1 MQSGTAVIR
10 RNIQVRNDDDDDDED
25 EQGWKCALSKGM
37 RRRLKRAGLT
47 SPPRIRL
54 RDQLASRRPLHRT
67 LIALPDD
74 TPEALEKKFSIA
86 LDHFERSSSSGRQF
100 VTAVLT
106 QLDRVFTSLRLGLP
120 QLPDPG
126 APIFCLCL
134 GLGNPA
140 VDRSSLRQLAFL
152 TALVK
157 NSTLFQPS
165 KTYFYDPLLRHT
177 SREFIRRLGFRIL
190 SSNTEGK
197 YVLPQSHFTLAF
209 LPHCPLALAESLLA
223 ANWSSHSLQRLVCYT
238 CSLVPKSTADAHLLV
253 RLNRL
258 RSLLTSVKPACATE
272 QDFEG
277 MRIEYFDP
285 DGLASLPDTVWDPTR
300 LVRSPDPMLPSLKP
314 DVLTTTCVSAFVDPL
329 QAGEETFASIT

>member
-1 MQSGTAVIR
+1 MQPGTAVLRPSIH
-10 RNIQVRNDDDDDDED
+10 IINDDDEED

-37 RRRLKRAGLT
+37 RRRLRRAGLT

-54 RDQLASRRPLHRT
+54 RDQTTPLRPLQRT

-74 TPEALEKKFSIA
+74 TPEALQKKFSIA
-86 LDHFERSSSSGRQF
+86 LDYFERSCSGRQF

-106 QLDRVFTSLRLGLP
+106 QLDNVFTSLRLGIP
-120 QLPDPG
+120 QPPDPG

-140 VDRSSLRQLAFL
+140 VDRSSLRQLAL
-152 TALVK
+152 LTTLVKHTALFK
-157 NSTLFQPS
+157 PS
-165 KTYFYDPLLRHT
+165 KTYFYDPLLRQT

-190 SSNTEGK
+190 CSNTEGK

-209 LPHCPLALAESLLA
+209 LPHCPPALADSLLA
-223 ANWSSHSLQRLVCYT
+223 ANWSSHSLQRLVFYS
-238 CSLVPKSTADAHLLV
+238 CSLAPKSEADARLLV

-258 RSLLTSVKPACATE
+258 RCLLTSIKPACTTE

-277 MRIEYFDP
+277 MRIECFNP
-285 DGLASLPDTVWDPTR
+285 DGLACLPASLWDPTLSTQSSDTTLR
-300 LVRSPDPMLPSLKP
+300 PLLP
-314 DVLTTTCVSAFVDPL
+314 DVLTTACVSTFLDPL
-329 QAGEETFASIT
+329 QTGEETFSSIS